1 MTARPEG
8 VRLFVAVWPDAP
20 TRELLWEL
28 QGVLSGIGGKG
39 LSFVGPTRWHVTLQ
53 FLGEVSGELVEPL
66 GAGLA
71 RAGAS
76 VGGGLRC
83 ALGPA
88 TAWFPGGKVL
98 QIPASGLDGFADA
111 VQQECGAVLGSASG
125 ERFRGHLTI
134 GRARGRAGPAG
145 VAGIACASTFEV
157 TSVDL
162 VRSEGTAEGHRYSTL
177 ARVELGGA

>member
-1 MTARPEG
+1 M
-8 VRLFVAVWPDAP
+8 RLFVAVWPDEA
-20 TRELLWEL
+20 TRELLSEL
-28 QGVLSGIGGKG
+28 QGALSGLGGKG

-76 VGGGLRC
+76 AGGALRC
-83 ALGPA
+83 GLGPA

-98 QIPASGLDGFADA
+98 QLPASGLEGFADA
-111 VQQECGAVLGSASG
+111 VHQECGAVLGSASG
-125 ERFRGHLTI
+125 ERFSGHLTI
-134 GRARGRAGPAG
+134 GRARGRAGPPG
-145 VAGIACASTFEV
+145 VAGIPCASTFDV

-162 VRSEGTAEGHRYSTL
+162 VQSEGTPEGHRYSTL
-177 ARVELGGA
+177 ARVELGGG